1 MQRASRTLPSS
12 SKTSIRGSLHQ
23 QPNAQ
28 HPPKPKKHPPKPR
41 EAEPRGRLKKD
52 TTRSTQQIRG
62 SLPPSSCRRCCSR
75 PRINKEEAVGRTY
88 LPQSLGPTGRS
99 AAGGEMGTLPVAA
112 SSADAW
118 QDRILLVGGGRQAFR
133 ALRPRRSRLWREEE
147 PQQENNECWCVET
160 APRSSS
166 KVAELLQA
174 VF

>member
-1 MQRASRTLPSS
+1 
-12 SKTSIRGSLHQ
+12 
-23 QPNAQ
+23 
-28 HPPKPKKHPPKPR
+28 
-41 EAEPRGRLKKD
+41 
-52 TTRSTQQIRG
+52 
-62 SLPPSSCRRCCSR
+62 
-75 PRINKEEAVGRTY
+75 
-88 LPQSLGPTGRS
+88 
-99 AAGGEMGTLPVAA
+99 MGTLPVAA

-118 QDRILLVGGGRQAFR
+118 QDRILLVGGGRQAFG